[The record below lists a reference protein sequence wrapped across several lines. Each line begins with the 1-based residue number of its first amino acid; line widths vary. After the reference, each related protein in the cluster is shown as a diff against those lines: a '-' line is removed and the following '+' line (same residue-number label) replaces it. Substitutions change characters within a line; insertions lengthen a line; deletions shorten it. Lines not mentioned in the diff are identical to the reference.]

1 MKINIILN
9 KMRIWKINYI
19 SSNKKIKKRKRK
31 NWLRNRNLPIY
42 VAKNLPERKEE
53 EEKEI
58 ILCDKI
64 IFPNFN
70 FSDYFENDNFFEI
83 FAIIV
88 SKLNKD

>member
-42 VAKNLPERKEE
+42 VAKKRKKKR
-53 EEKEI
+53 EKI
-58 ILCDKI
+58 YQNVK
-64 IFPNFN
+64 
-70 FSDYFENDNFFEI
+70 
-83 FAIIV
+83 
-88 SKLNKD
+88 KKRKKK